1 MHCYAPDHVLTVY
14 VRVVCPTM
22 WLLRHLALI
31 HRLPCVSSRA
41 SVRTPFPVPPSF
53 THVLNV
59 RYVRTYSSTVL
70 VLSTVLFLFHLEVP
84 LLYERSSAVRSPSIF
99 PSSFSSFVLSSFVSF
114 FSFVSASSSS
124 CTHLPLF
131 VRLRT
136 PSPCPHPHSTLFD
149 RFVVRTYALHAL
161 RSVLSQT
168 NGPCGIAR
176 HP

>member
-1 MHCYAPDHVLTVY
+1 MASPTPRPHPPPPLRFLSCVRAYA
-14 VRVVCPTM
+14 
-22 WLLRHLALI
+22 
-31 HRLPCVSSRA
+31 
-41 SVRTPFPVPPSF
+41 FPSPSF
-53 THVLNV
+53 IYARTECTI
-59 RYVRTYSSTVL
+59 RTYVQFDST
-70 VLSTVLFLFHLEVP
+70 STVLFLFHLEVP